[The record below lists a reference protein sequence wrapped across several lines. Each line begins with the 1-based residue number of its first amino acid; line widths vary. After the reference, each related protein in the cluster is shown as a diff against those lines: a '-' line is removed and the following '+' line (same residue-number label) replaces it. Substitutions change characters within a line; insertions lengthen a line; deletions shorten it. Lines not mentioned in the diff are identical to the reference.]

1 MIEIEIGKITDAVL
15 TAAALSNKLCCYG
28 SEPVTCL
35 FVPRQQNNL
44 IPVIL
49 HRCLLAQENPT
60 AVVAAPIP
68 PIVSGSLD
76 MEEFKLS
83 NIIDLKVSQSR
94 TFRTKNK
101 IIRTH
106 ISDPSIAEPVIIT
119 ENQFVLLGKTPGVAT
134 MLLWDDAG
142 NSVAV
147 DLRVNRDFSQL
158 QSTLRE
164 IDPRII
170 VKTYNVPGSGDRVVL
185 LGDVD
190 YPESV
195 IRAFAAANVFM
206 DDHGFNVQVAN
217 NRLIT
222 QRVGEMGGQ
231 GGGGRWRRIRA
242 VNWLS

>member
-1 MIEIEIGKITDAVL
+1 M
-15 TAAALSNKLCCYG
+15 TAG
-28 SEPVTCL
+28 GQTGM
-35 FVPRQQNNL
+35 
-44 IPVIL
+44 
-49 HRCLLAQENPT
+49 LLAQENPNG
-60 AVVAAPIP
+60 VVASPIP

-76 MEEFKLS
+76 LEEFKPS
-83 NIIDLKVSQSR
+83 NVIELKVSQSR

-142 NSVAV
+142 NSVAI
-147 DLRVNRDFSQL
+147 DLRVNRDYSQL

-170 VKTYNVPGSGDRVVL
+170 IKTYNAGSGGDRVVL

-206 DDHGFNVQVAN
+206 DDRGCNIKVAN

-222 QRVGEMGGQ
+222 QRIGEQGAQ
-231 GGGGRWRRIRA
+231 GGGGGAGGSTAGAIISDW
-242 VNWLS
+242 